1 MLWTVQFIDEN
12 KETWTRRKKLE
23 IEEMK
28 KEKELE
34 AWKML
39 NKDQK
44 RRKEEYEKRGKDIE
58 SQEKE
63 QKN

>member
-1 MLWTVQFIDEN
+1 MVLWTVKFIDEN
-12 KETWTRRKKLE
+12 KETWTRRRKLE

-63 QKN
+63 